1 MKNNNIMDLKKIIFD
16 EISFKRK
23 GFKNNSEFYHSLN
36 IEIGQNAES
45 KIFRVSL
52 KLVGEKK
59 DEYDVTIQLSG
70 FFSIDDSVDE
80 KTKEFLLKK
89 NTIAILLPYL
99 RSQLS
104 TLTAQPDT
112 DVEVLPIL
120 NVSSAVNN
128 KKAVSAK
135 HTQKFPQ
142 KSD

>member
-128 KKAVSAK
+128 KKADSAK
-135 HTQKFPQ
+135 HTQKLPQ